1 MPFVTIITHIN
12 SIKIDRKKKES
23 YFQKG
28 VFFLLELKAVGCY
41 TNEDESIYE
50 IRNVIMRTLLIVEE
64 DKRDRQ
70 ALRAII
76 HKSGIQIDTILECS
90 NGKDA
95 VYALENQKIDVMF
108 TNINMSGING
118 IDLCEKARQIEKT
131 LKIVVVTDSD
141 EFIHAVQ
148 LLRLGAREYLLKPI
162 QNKQVEDIL
171 RTLDDEVRISAEH
184 QVTNSTVSGQHLK
197 QMLLNLHASA
207 GELESIMRQSDSTL
221 FKNPYV
227 VCCLDN
233 MGGDSYM
240 REDRGYLGNVEQ
252 SEIYILKESIL
263 DWVRL
268 QEWRRRFVGVSRT
281 YVGIEHLQEAY
292 REAMEAR
299 VEAFYREKSLVFVT
313 DLERVSKEKAS
324 ADKRTEPFSLDIGN
338 TSTILG
344 TPQATKAI
352 KDINK
357 FLWENRREKNITVL
371 QNTVTRFME
380 RIEITYSAAAKE
392 EWYEIQNLKSP
403 LSYASINVYE
413 HMLLHWLELFVQK
426 IQVQL
431 SDFKNK
437 EKMQLA
443 IAYIRENYNQDFN
456 MAVVSNEVSMNYSLF
471 SIAFK
476 EYTGTNFVNYLKELR
491 MKKAKEYLKNSELRI
506 GEISQRVGYE
516 NEKHFMKIFK
526 TMYGVSPTE
535 YRKSIKL
542 SK

>member
-1 MPFVTIITHIN
+1 MTIITHIN
-12 SIKIDRKKKES
+12 SIEMGNKKKES

-28 VFFLLELKAVGCY
+28 VFFLLELKAIGCY
-41 TNEDESIYE
+41 TNENESMHE

-118 IDLCEKARQIEKT
+118 IDLCEKARQIDET
-131 LKIVVVTDSD
+131 LKIVAVTDSD

-162 QNKQVEDIL
+162 QKKQVEDIL
-171 RTLDDEVRISAEH
+171 HTLDNEVRISVEH
-184 QVTNSTVSGQHLK
+184 QVTNSTVSGQQLK
-197 QMLLNLHASA
+197 QMLLNLNASA
-207 GELESIMRQSDSTL
+207 GELDSIMKQSDSVL
-221 FKNPYV
+221 FKNSYV

-233 MGGDSYM
+233 MGADSYM
-240 REDRGYLGNVEQ
+240 REERGYLGNVEQ
-252 SEIYILKESIL
+252 SEVYILKESIL

-268 QEWRRRFVGVSRT
+268 QEWRRRFVGVSCT
-281 YVGIEHLQEAY
+281 YIGIEHLQEAY

-299 VEAFYREKSLVFVT
+299 VEAFYREKSLVCFAE
-313 DLERVSKEKAS
+313 LEGLNKEKAS
-324 ADKRTEPFSLDIGN
+324 LDKRVEPFSIDIGN
-338 TSTILG
+338 MSTILG
-344 TPQATKAI
+344 TLQATKAI
-352 KDINK
+352 KDMNK
-357 FLWENRREKNITVL
+357 FLWENKREKNITVL
-371 QNTVTRFME
+371 QSTITQFME
-380 RIEITYSAAAKE
+380 QIEVTYSVAVRE
-392 EWYEIQNLKSP
+392 DWYEIQNLKSP

-443 IAYIRENYNQDFN
+443 IAYIRENYDQDFN

-526 TMYGVSPTE
+526 AMYGVSPTE
-535 YRKSIKL
+535 YRKSMKL
-542 SK
+542 SE